1 MGARDHTPLSEDAVL
16 AGRHTDRFA
25 RRERNVGEVGEE
37 QTETHHLRAG
47 REIGKGIEGCQIR
60 RMFGIDSGKTSSDT
74 WGGLI
79 DC

>member
-1 MGARDHTPLSEDAVL
+1 MGARDHTPLPEDAVL
-16 AGRHTDRFA
+16 AGRHADRFA

-60 RMFGIDSGKTSSDT
+60 RMFGIDSGKTSPDT